1 MSDFYIY
8 SNMCLKIIRNKK
20 IMLIYHYNM
29 PIINGELFN
38 NVLSIAM
45 IFQAN
50 LTLKMKQVVWA
61 IIIASIKCGNLTSC
75 RRDRS
80 SLDFFNL

>member
-1 MSDFYIY
+1 MKKKNERGCSLCKNQLDNKKPVRLLYIFKHV
-8 SNMCLKIIRNKK
+8 LKKIRNKK

-50 LTLKMKQVVWA
+50 LTQKMKQVV
-61 IIIASIKCGNLTSC
+61 
-75 RRDRS
+75 
-80 SLDFFNL
+80 

>member
-1 MSDFYIY
+1 MAKCIY
-8 SNMCLKIIRNKK
+8 SNMCLKVIRNKK

-50 LTLKMKQVVWA
+50 LTLKMKQVV
-61 IIIASIKCGNLTSC
+61 
-75 RRDRS
+75 
-80 SLDFFNL
+80 

>member
-1 MSDFYIY
+1 MAKCIY
-8 SNMCLKIIRNKK
+8 SNMCLKVIRNKK

-61 IIIASIKCGNLTSC
+61 VIIASIKCGNLASC
-75 RRDRS
+75 WRDRS
-80 SLDFFNL
+80 SLDGFL